1 MAPYRSLLLG
11 LALALGGCAT
21 TSGTMDGDRNLIT
34 ADELST
40 TTATSLYEV
49 IDRLRPL
56 WLVTGGRRS
65 IALET
70 EIVVIIDGS
79 YFGSH
84 ESLRGVSPQGVWQ
97 IRYIGDAA
105 EAAAA
110 MPRLTASRV
119 VEAAILVSIS
129 R

>member
-1 MAPYRSLLLG
+1 
-11 LALALGGCAT
+11 
-21 TSGTMDGDRNLIT
+21 MDGGRNLIT
-34 ADELST
+34 ADELSS
-40 TTATSLYEV
+40 TTATSLYEI

-56 WLVTGGRRS
+56 WLITGGPRS
-65 IALET
+65 IALGT

-119 VEAAILVSIS
+119 VEAAILISIS
-129 R
+129 RE